1 MTAQT
6 QTQASAS
13 LSADVLQEIAR
24 DAYIYAYPLVIS
36 HITNRIGCNVEEPR
50 GTFAPVNQLTHMR
63 DVPDE
68 NWTIVVRP
76 NADTLYSPL
85 AFDVSEEPLVVTV
98 PDAGD
103 RYYLLPWLD
112 KWTDIFAVPGTRTT
126 GNGAQTFAVAGPDWQ
141 GDLPDGMRLYRSP
154 TNQGSMIGRI
164 QVNGKDDYEAV
175 HAFQDGLS
183 VVPLSAYGKPYTAP
197 RGTVDPS
204 IDTSAPPD
212 QVDVMDAATF
222 FETFAAVMKK
232 NPPHVNDAPMVDR
245 LARIG
250 IVPGDDFDFASAPAD
265 VQAAL
270 NGAASLALPLIKPTF
285 VNSGTSANGWKT
297 NLTAIGTYGTDYL
310 HRAGVAYAGWGA
322 NVVEDAIYPSAATDQ
337 NGDPLTSERRYVL
350 HFDANE
356 LPPARAFW
364 SLTMYDERQLFT
376 ANALRRYA
384 IGDRDDLAFNPDGSI
399 DLLIQRDSPGQ
410 DKESNWLPA
419 PQSGL
424 FTLNLRL
431 YWPSLEATMGQWAP
445 PALTRVS

>member
-1 MTAQT
+1 MSAQA
-6 QTQASAS
+6 QSSRS
-13 LSADVLQEIAR
+13 LSPDVLQDIAR

-36 HITNRIGCNVEEPR
+36 YITNRVGTNVKEPR

-85 AFDVSEEPLVVTV
+85 AFDVSEEPLIVSV

-112 KWTDIFAVPGTRTT
+112 KWTDVFAAPGTRTT
-126 GNGAQTFAVAGPDWQ
+126 GNAAQTFAVVGPDWHGQ
-141 GDLPDGMRLYRSP
+141 LPDGVRVYRSP
-154 TNQGSMIGRI
+154 TNEGSMLGRI

-175 HAFQDGLS
+175 HAFQSGLS
-183 VVPLSAYGKPYTAP
+183 AVPLSGYGKEYTP
-197 RGTVDPS
+197 TRGTFDPS
-204 IDTSAPPD
+204 IDMSAPPD
-212 QVDVMDAATF
+212 QVDAMDGPTY
-222 FETFAAVMKK
+222 FETFAALMKK
-232 NPPHVNDAPMVDR
+232 NYPHVNDAPMVDR

-250 IVPGDDFDFASAPAD
+250 IMSGQEFDFSSAPEQ
-265 VQAAL
+265 VRAAL
-270 NGAASLALPLIKPTF
+270 NEAASLALPLIKSAF

-337 NGDPLTSERRYVL
+337 NGDPLSSVRRYVL
-350 HFDANE
+350 HFGADE

-364 SLTMYDERQLFT
+364 SLTMYDERQFFT
-376 ANALRRYA
+376 ANALHRYA
-384 IGDRDDLAFNPDGSI
+384 IGDRDDLTFNPAC
-399 DLLIQRDSPGQ
+399 SP
-410 DKESNWLPA
+410 
-419 PQSGL
+419 
-424 FTLNLRL
+424 
-431 YWPSLEATMGQWAP
+431 
-445 PALTRVS
+445 